1 MKQTIKTTRILV
13 IGLFSL
19 CAITFTN
26 AAFAGVKD
34 TTPAELKF
42 IGKIDNHPVFEL
54 KLNNPEKAE
63 YYVTI
68 KDADNNTLYSETLK
82 GSNLTRKYSI
92 DVDDAELHSP
102 SFGLRVE
109 VTSAETHK
117 TEVYKVS
124 AHTSVTENI
133 IVAKS

>member
-1 MKQTIKTTRILV
+1 MKQTIKTSKVLA

-26 AAFAGVKD
+26 ASYAGNPGNN
-34 TTPAELKF
+34 PAELKF
-42 IGKIDNHPVFEL
+42 IGKLDNHPVFEL
-54 KLNNPEKAE
+54 SLNNPDKAE
-63 YYVTI
+63 YYISI
-68 KDADNNTLYSETLK
+68 KDADNNTLYTETLK
-82 GSNLTRKYSI
+82 GSHLTRKYSI

-109 VTSAETHK
+109 VTSAKTHK

-124 AHTSVTENI
+124 SRTSVTENI